1 MSGTSTNGRARTLTV
16 QQDAIA
22 MIERARDEGVATVWD
37 RLAAQQPQCGYCA
50 LGLSCRNC
58 AMGPCR
64 IDPFGEGPQKGVC
77 GADAD
82 VIVARNLG
90 RTIAAG
96 ASSHSDHGRDIL
108 ETFERLARGETTGY
122 RIGDEDKLR
131 RVAAE
136 VGVETEGRTAQQ
148 VASDLA
154 DVLQDDYGTRRGTLS
169 FVSRVPDVRRSKWE
183 TLGITPRG
191 IDRENVE
198 MLHRT
203 HMGVDN
209 DYVNTLLHAL
219 RTGLSD
225 GWGGS
230 MIATELSDVM
240 FGTPTPVMSE
250 VNLGVLKTDQVN
262 IAMHG
267 HNPLLSDVV
276 CAAAEDAELVE
287 LAHSVGAK
295 GINIVGLCCTGNEL
309 LMRRGVPMAGN
320 HLMQELVL
328 ITGALEAMVVD
339 YQCIMPA
346 VVDVAKCYHTKVI
359 STSDKAKFT
368 GATHISFDPEHGAEI
383 AKRIVRMAIEVYPE
397 RNRERVRIPGQPV
410 KMMGGFSVEAILGAL
425 GGTPKP
431 LVDAIAAGSIRG
443 AVAVVGCNNP
453 KLPQD
458 LEHIE
463 LTRRLIENDILVLVT
478 GCAAVANGKSG
489 HMVPEAASM
498 AGPGLRAVCE
508 SLGIPPVL
516 HMGSCV
522 DNSRIMVL
530 VAALADFLGVD
541 IDQLP
546 VAGAAPEWYSEKA
559 VAIGAYVVAS
569 GVTTVLGVQPPVFGS
584 PRVVDLLANGLDD
597 VVGAKFVV
605 EPDPAKAALFIRRH
619 IETKREGLGLPF
631 VAPEQLGIDD
641 NESAHTVPVASG
653 ARV

>member
-1 MSGTSTNGRARTLTV
+1 MSANQNNAQPVRLTIHP
-16 QQDAIA
+16 DAQA
-22 MIERARDEGVATVWD
+22 MIDVARKEGIETVWD

-96 ASSHSDHGRDIL
+96 SSSHSDHGRDIL
-108 ETFERLARGETTGY
+108 EVFAAMARGETSGY
-122 RIGDEDKLR
+122 RVTDEDKLR
-131 RVAAE
+131 RVADELGVATEDRSTDE
-136 VGVETEGRTAQQ
+136 VA
-148 VASDLA
+148 ADLA
-154 DVLQDDYGTRRGTLS
+154 NVLLDDYGSRRESLS
-169 FVSRVPDVRRSKWE
+169 FLHRVPEVRKAKWAE
-183 TLGITPRG
+183 LGITPRG

-198 MLHRT
+198 MMHRT

-209 DYVNTLLHAL
+209 DYVNLLLHGL
-219 RTGLSD
+219 RTSLSD

-230 MIATELSDVM
+230 MIATELSDIM
-240 FGTPTPVMSE
+240 FGTPKPVMSQ
-250 VNLGVLKTDQVN
+250 VNLGVLRRDQVN

-267 HNPLLSDVV
+267 HNPLLSDVIV
-276 CAAAEDAELVE
+276 DAAQDPELLK
-287 LAHSVGAK
+287 LAKSYGAT
-295 GINIVGLCCTGNEL
+295 GINIVGLCCTGNEI
-309 LMRRGVPMAGN
+309 LMRKGVPIAGN

-339 YQCIMPA
+339 YQCIMPS

-359 STSDKAKFT
+359 STSDKAKFP
-368 GATHISFDPEHGAEI
+368 GATHVSFDPSRGAQVARE
-383 AKRIVRMAIEVYPE
+383 IVRMAVEAYPD
-397 RNRERVRIPGQPV
+397 RNQERVRIPVEPV
-410 KMMGGFSVEAILGAL
+410 RMMGGFSVEAILGAL

-431 LVDAIAAGSIRG
+431 LVDAIVAGTIRG

-463 LTRRLIENDILVLVT
+463 LTRQLIENDILVLVT
-478 GCAAVANGKSG
+478 GCAAVANGKAGQMLPAS
-489 HMVPEAASM
+489 AAL
-498 AGPGLRAVCE
+498 AGSGLRSVCE
-508 SLGIPPVL
+508 ALGIPPVL

-522 DNSRIMVL
+522 DNSRVIAL
-530 VAALADFLGVD
+530 AAALAGYLGVD

-546 VAGAAPEWYSEKA
+546 LAGAASEWYSEKA

-569 GVTTVLGVQPPVFGS
+569 GITTVLGVQPPIFGS
-584 PRVVDLLANGLDD
+584 PHVVQLLADGLDG
-597 VVGAKFVV
+597 VVGAKFAV
-605 EPDPAKAALFIRRH
+605 EPDPDKAALLIRRH
-619 IETKREGLGLPF
+619 IEAKREALGLPF
-631 VAPEQLGIDD
+631 AAVDEIRDAAPQVAVG
-641 NESAHTVPVASG
+641 G
-653 ARV
+653 ATPAKG